1 MKGGSP
7 RPRRRLLAVLPWRFA
22 MVPTVLLEGRMGQGD
37 WVSKLA
43 PATRLDSSLSDPGLQ
58 KERDSST
65 SESCV
70 NE

>member
-1 MKGGSP
+1 
-7 RPRRRLLAVLPWRFA
+7 